1 MVIYKRKQT
10 QSKRNNFLIKK
21 SENLHFFFMK
31 GHLLY
36 IIHNSDKFFEK
47 KIKTQVAYQ
56 LFTANLRGERS
67 FKLCY
72 YQCICLLSCV
82 DFNLSSLPWW
92 QIFVLHLESS
102 SFYGYIYCS
111 RCYSKCQYFDYYFC
125 EVHVHWIKLLRA
137 QLKFGFFTIICEMM
151 IDDITLTQLLHNL
164 MIIHPNQF
172 APLVIALLVYLNN
185 RISYPIHLQNQIII
199 YTTWKHDV
207 HD

>member
-1 MVIYKRKQT
+1 VKFYFFLHEKAFIVQHSQQWQKIWKQNQNSSCISFYCQPKGRKE
-10 QSKRNNFLIKK
+10 F
-21 SENLHFFFMK
+21 
-31 GHLLY
+31 
-36 IIHNSDKFFEK
+36 
-47 KIKTQVAYQ
+47 QVV
-56 LFTANLRGERS
+56 FITNV
-67 FKLCY
+67 FV
-72 YQCICLLSCV
+72 LLSCV

-151 IDDITLTQLLHNL
+151 IDDITLTQLLHNP
-164 MIIHPNQF
+164 MIIHPIQF